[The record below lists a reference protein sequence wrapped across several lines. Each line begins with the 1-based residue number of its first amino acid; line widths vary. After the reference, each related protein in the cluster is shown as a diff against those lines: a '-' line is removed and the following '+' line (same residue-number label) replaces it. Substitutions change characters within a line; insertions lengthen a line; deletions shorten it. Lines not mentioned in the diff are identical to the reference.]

1 MARGGSFYL
10 LAMKQLLLTL
20 LIPLLLAACGGKT
33 PAPADAS
40 APDSSFHIRAKA
52 LMNDRAPFDSILAMQ
67 ERAVD
72 ELRRGHS
79 TVNPVDVLQQMGFF
93 YCRAGRYD
101 LGADFLLEAVDS
113 LDRREPQGAERE
125 TAARLFGNLANLY
138 VRMNMFDEA
147 LDANARALTYSRGI
161 HDIIAGNLWRMR
173 SNIFDEMNAPA
184 DSVLHC
190 YDMALTKI
198 EGNPRLAL
206 TIAAERGN
214 YIIMHSDSFPREE
227 IRRTLH
233 MMEST
238 DFSPSPFH
246 IATYVTIGQGRLLFG
261 DTASAIPLFEKALE
275 ASRSRQDIEMIQY
288 AEKYLLSAYA
298 KTGRSR
304 DLAALFPEYDA
315 LCDTLLDR
323 EKINSVTAS
332 EFRFRTKKKDLET
345 QMWKERSSDALKIIV
360 LQWLAVALASI
371 LIFRILRKLSHAR
384 RSREEM
390 HRRLM
395 AMLERQKEV
404 NATIETL
411 NANIAE
417 LNNEIENRH
426 DSETINS
433 LLAAMPSSLLSDSQ
447 EAEFRRGFSQ
457 IYPRFIPQL
466 HRDYPAVT
474 PNDELI
480 AMLIYMKY
488 STEEIALSLGIG
500 RQSVNSARYRLR
512 KKLNLDKE
520 TDLDTFLRSRKG

>member
-1 MARGGSFYL
+1 
-10 LAMKQLLLTL
+10 MKNLILIL
-20 LIPLLLAACGGKT
+20 LIPLIIFASCGGNAS
-33 PAPADAS
+33 APAGKTD
-40 APDSSFHIRAKA
+40 PDSSFHARAFA
-52 LMNDRAPFDSILAMQ
+52 LMNARAPFDSILAMQ

-72 ELRRGHS
+72 ELRRGRS
-79 TVNPVDVLQQMGFF
+79 THNPVDVLQQMGYF

-113 LDRREPQGAERE
+113 LDRHEPKGAERE

-138 VRMNMFDEA
+138 SRMNMFDEG
-147 LDANARALTYSRGI
+147 LDANARALTYSQGI
-161 HDIIAGNLWRMR
+161 PDFIAGNLWRMR

-206 TIAAERGN
+206 TIEAERGN
-214 YIIMHSDSFPREE
+214 YIIFHSDSFPRDVV
-227 IRRTLH
+227 RSTLH
-233 MMEST
+233 MMENT
-238 DFSPSPFH
+238 DFSASPFH
-246 IATYVTIGQGRLLFG
+246 IATYVSIGQGRLLFG
-261 DTASAIPLFEKALE
+261 DTATAISLFEKALD
-275 ASRSRQDIEMIQY
+275 ASRQRKDIEMIQY
-288 AEKYLLSAYA
+288 SEKYLLTAYA

-304 DLAALFPEYDA
+304 QLAALFPEYEA
-315 LCDTLLDR
+315 LSDTLLDR

-345 QMWKERSSDALKIIV
+345 QMWKERSADALKIIV
-360 LQWLAVALASI
+360 LQWIAIGLAIALASL
-371 LIFRILRKLSHAR
+371 LIFRILRKLSLAR

-390 HRRLM
+390 HRRLL

-404 NATIETL
+404 NATIENL

-426 DSETINS
+426 TSENINS

-474 PNDELI
+474 SNDELI

>member
-1 MARGGSFYL
+1 
-10 LAMKQLLLTL
+10 MKNLLLVL
-20 LIPLLLAACGGKT
+20 IIPLLLLSCGGNA
-33 PAPADAS
+33 PASADAS
-40 APDSSFHIRAKA
+40 ASDSSFHIRAKA
-52 LMNDRAPFDSILAMQ
+52 LMNDRASFDSILAMQ

-72 ELRRGHS
+72 ELRRGRS
-79 TVNPVDVLQQMGFF
+79 TVNPVDVLQQMGYF
-93 YCRAGRYD
+93 YCRVGRYD

-113 LDRREPQGAERE
+113 LDQHEPQGDERE

-138 VRMNMFDEA
+138 SRMNMFDEA

-161 HDIIAGNLWRMR
+161 PDIIAGNLWRMR
-173 SNIFDEMNAPA
+173 SNIFDAMNAPA

-214 YIIMHSDSFPREE
+214 YIIMRSDSFPRDEV
-227 IRRTLH
+227 RRTLH
-233 MMEST
+233 MMENT

-246 IATYVTIGQGRLLFG
+246 IATYVSIGQGRLLFG
-261 DTASAIPLFEKALE
+261 DTATAISLFEKALD

-288 AEKYLLSAYA
+288 AEKYLLTAYA
-298 KTGRSR
+298 KAGRCR
-304 DLAALFPEYDA
+304 ELAALFPEYDA
-315 LCDTLLDR
+315 LCDTLLDH

-332 EFRFRTKKKDLET
+332 EFRFRTKKKDLEA
-345 QMWKERSSDALKIIV
+345 QMWKERSADALKIIV

-390 HRRLM
+390 HRRLL

-417 LNNEIENRH
+417 LNGEIENRH
-426 DSETINS
+426 ASESINS

-488 STEEIALSLGIG
+488 STDEIALSLGIG
-500 RQSVNSARYRLR
+500 GQSVNSARYRLR